1 MEHHF
6 SPFGEWVNRLLGPV
20 LLPLLESLGIHPHD
34 TARPIPDHIATQ
46 VFLALLVVLFAL
58 WFRRRL
64 SADKPGGLQL
74 CFEQILSNS
83 VRVGVHDLLDGI
95 VGHHGRRYTAVVGTV
110 GLFVLAC
117 NAISLVPLFSS
128 PTAVHTVPLGCAA
141 FVFLYYNLEGI
152 TVHGIAGYLKHF
164 IGPALAA
171 PWLLWPVM
179 IPLLFGIEVI
189 SNLARLLSLTVRL
202 WVNMVVSELLYLTFL
217 GLGVLMVVGGWH
229 INKGLGVAAGIVPL
243 VVPTPFV
250 ALHIFVAI
258 LQAFVFTLLPIV
270 YIGGAVAEEH

>member
-20 LLPLLESLGIHPHD
+20 VLPLLEALGIHPHD
-34 TARPIPDHIATQ
+34 AAQPIPDHIATQ

-58 WFRRRL
+58 WLRQRL
-64 SADKPGGLQL
+64 SAEKPGGLQL

-83 VRVGVHDLLDGI
+83 MRVGVHDLLDGI
-95 VGHHGRRYTAVVGTV
+95 VGHHGRKYTAVVGTV
-110 GLFVLAC
+110 GLFVLVC
-117 NAISLVPLFSS
+117 NVISLIPLFNS
-128 PTAVHTVPLGCAA
+128 PTAVHTVPLGCAV
-141 FVFLYYNLEGI
+141 FVFLYYNLEGV
-152 TVHGIAGYLKHF
+152 TVHGILGYLKHF

-171 PWLLWPVM
+171 PWLLWPIM
-179 IPLLFGIEVI
+179 MPLLFVIEVI

-202 WVNMVVSELLYLTFL
+202 WVNMVVSELLYMTFL

-250 ALHIFVAI
+250 GLHIFVAF